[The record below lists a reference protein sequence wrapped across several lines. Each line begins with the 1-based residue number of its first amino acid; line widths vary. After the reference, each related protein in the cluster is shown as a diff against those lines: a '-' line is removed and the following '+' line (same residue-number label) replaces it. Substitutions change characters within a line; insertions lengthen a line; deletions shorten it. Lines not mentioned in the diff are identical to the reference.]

1 MGIASY
7 IVLLRTHTQK
17 KSFFFSLLKFFFFF
31 AMEKKKCISPFHKKP
46 PSRKYAKSKYHQS
59 LLHATEPQATTAL
72 EHLSYF
78 EIPLLEFTP

>member
-1 MGIASY
+1 MGTASY
-7 IVLLRTHTQK
+7 ITPLSTLTK
-17 KSFFFSLLKFFFFF
+17 KIFFSVFKFYLFFC
-31 AMEKKKCISPFHKKP
+31 AMGKKCISPFNKKP

-78 EIPLLEFTP
+78 

>member
-1 MGIASY
+1 MASY
-7 IVLLRTHTQK
+7 IVQLRTHK
-17 KSFFFSLLKFFFFF
+17 KIYLFFLFSNFLFLQW
-31 AMEKKKCISPFHKKP
+31 KKKCISPFHKKP

-78 EIPLLEFTP
+78 